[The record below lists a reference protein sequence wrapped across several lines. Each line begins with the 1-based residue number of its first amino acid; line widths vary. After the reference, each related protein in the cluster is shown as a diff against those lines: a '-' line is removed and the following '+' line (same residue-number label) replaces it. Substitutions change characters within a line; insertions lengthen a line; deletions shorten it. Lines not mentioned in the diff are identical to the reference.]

1 MTNEELKSF
10 YLDLIKGLE
19 NGLVPNPDYSEH
31 YSKARENNTLE
42 SSLDE
47 LDDLNK
53 KMNQGIDVSGFTKE
67 AFNSL
72 SDIREIIDNDPLFLR
87 NSGNEEFTKYLN
99 EVREQFNIAGEAL
112 TNEQVLKICE
122 EVLSDNEALLQ
133 DANKKKTAI
142 KNDSSLSMLDK
153 SIMYAEAN
161 ALYEKRLQARDLAI
175 KVRDK
180 QRVKFETSLED
191 MKKNLNI
198 NEFING
204 ILKSVNKLD
213 VSYRNLAI
221 SSGALEKLGDAIR
234 DLRDKVVVFRNDALF
249 DEAKYNEIL
258 KNCGLMKAEESK
270 EELDKKISEIRDTI
284 AKLDGNVELISEEVK
299 NNTQEKDEEPGFSV
313 DDLIPEEISLDDVNE
328 KKEEVEEP
336 EVKSEPIVV
345 PSAQVEP
352 TYEFK
357 GIETIAELV
366 AELKKLNPNAKISN
380 IDGTF
385 TLEEDINTITL
396 PKNFKYDKNL
406 GINNKI
412 DDFTPYISLDLKA
425 PVIEEKQEET
435 KVAEPVV
442 EEKKENPK
450 KIDTAPQ
457 VPSGKLKVKKI
468 RKAVVAPYVKSILC
482 FGSIE
487 GICWILAGSNPLAL
501 TSVIAGSVTL
511 GVLAQGIYNKLV
523 SAGKVKGMY
532 NETERKD
539 PNFEGEVWAY
549 PVLDK
554 FMSMFKNIRHNK
566 KNTKEEVKEVPE
578 EVSEPEK
585 KEVPEVKEQV
595 VEELTPTPVVENKS
609 EEDIGFEQLF
619 QNTLDSQLD
628 EMEEEKTLG
637 GRR

>member
-1 MTNEELKSF
+1 MTNDELKSF

-112 TNEQVLKICE
+112 TNEQVLKNCE

-133 DANKKKTAI
+133 DANKKRTAI
-142 KNDSSLSMLDK
+142 KSDSSLSMLDK

-175 KVRDK
+175 KARDEQK
-180 QRVKFETSLED
+180 VKFEASLND

-221 SSGALEKLGDAIR
+221 SSNALEKLGDAIR

-284 AKLDGNVELISEEVK
+284 AKLDVNVELINEEVK

-328 KKEEVEEP
+328 KKEEVSEEKVEEKP
-336 EVKSEPIVV
+336 VVEAEKQIKS
-345 PSAQVEP
+345 
-352 TYEFK
+352 
-357 GIETIAELV
+357 IETISELV
-366 AELKKLNPNAKISN
+366 DELKKLNPNAKISN

-412 DDFTPYISLDLKA
+412 DDFTPYISLDVKA

-442 EEKKENPK
+442 AEPVVEEKKEEPK
-450 KIDTAPQ
+450 RVDTAPQ

-523 SAGKVKGMY
+523 SAGTVKGMY
-532 NETERKD
+532 NEMERKD

-549 PVLDK
+549 PVLNK
-554 FMSMFKNIRHNK
+554 FMNMFKDIRHNK
-566 KNTKEEVKEVPE
+566 KNTKEEVKGASE
-578 EVSEPEK
+578 EEK
-585 KEVPEVKEQV
+585 QKEPEVKNEEV
-595 VEELTPTPVVENKS
+595 VEELTPAVEEPNK
-609 EEDIGFEQLF
+609 EDDIGFEQLF
-619 QNTLDSQLD
+619 NNTLESNLKEID
-628 EMEEEKTLG
+628 EENTLG

>member
-112 TNEQVLKICE
+112 TNEQVLKNCE

-133 DANKKKTAI
+133 DANKKRTAI
-142 KNDSSLSMLDK
+142 KSDSSLSMLDK

-175 KVRDK
+175 KARDEQK
-180 QRVKFETSLED
+180 VKFEASLND

-221 SSGALEKLGDAIR
+221 SSNALEKLGDAIR

-270 EELDKKISEIRDTI
+270 EELDKKISEIKDAI
-284 AKLDGNVELISEEVK
+284 AKLDGNVELINEEVK

-313 DDLIPEEISLDDVNE
+313 DDLIPEEISLDNVNE
-328 KKEEVEEP
+328 KKEEVSEE
-336 EVKSEPIVV
+336 K
-345 PSAQVEP
+345 VEEKP
-352 TYEFK
+352 VIEAEK
-357 GIETIAELV
+357 ESKNIETVAELV

-380 IDGTF
+380 IDGTY

-396 PKNFKYDKNL
+396 PKDFKYDNNL
-406 GINNKI
+406 GINNKV
-412 DDFTPYISLDLKA
+412 DDFTPYISLDVKA

-435 KVAEPVV
+435 RVAEPVAP
-442 EEKKENPK
+442 EKKENPK

-523 SAGKVKGMY
+523 SAGTVKGMY
-532 NETERKD
+532 NEMERKD

-549 PVLDK
+549 PVLNK
-554 FMSMFKNIRHNK
+554 FMNMFKDIRHNK
-566 KNTKEEVKEVPE
+566 KNTKEEVKGASE
-578 EVSEPEK
+578 EEK
-585 KEVPEVKEQV
+585 PKEPEVKNEEV
-595 VEELTPTPVVENKS
+595 VEELTPAVEEPNK
-609 EEDIGFEQLF
+609 EDDIGFQQLF
-619 QNTLDSQLD
+619 NNTLESNLKEID
-628 EMEEEKTLG
+628 EENTLG

>member
-1 MTNEELKSF
+1 MTNDELKSF

-47 LDDLNK
+47 LDDLSK

-112 TNEQVLKICE
+112 TNEQVLKNCE

-133 DANKKKTAI
+133 DANKKRTAI
-142 KNDSSLSMLDK
+142 KSDSSLSMLDK

-175 KVRDK
+175 KARDEQK
-180 QRVKFETSLED
+180 VKFEASLND

-221 SSGALEKLGDAIR
+221 SSNALEKLGDAIR

-270 EELDKKISEIRDTI
+270 EELDKKISEIKDAI
-284 AKLDGNVELISEEVK
+284 AKLDGNVELINEEVK

-328 KKEEVEEP
+328 KKEEVSEEKVEEKP
-336 EVKSEPIVV
+336 VV
-345 PSAQVEP
+345 EAEKES
-352 TYEFK
+352 K
-357 GIETIAELV
+357 NIETVAELV

-380 IDGTF
+380 IDGTY

-396 PKNFKYDKNL
+396 PKDFKYDNNL

-412 DDFTPYISLDLKA
+412 DDFTPYISLDVKA

-435 KVAEPVV
+435 KVAEPVAP
-442 EEKKENPK
+442 EKKENPK

-523 SAGKVKGMY
+523 SAGTVKGMY
-532 NETERKD
+532 NEMERKD

-549 PVLDK
+549 PVLNK
-554 FMSMFKNIRHNK
+554 FMNMFKDIRHNK
-566 KNTKEEVKEVPE
+566 KNTKEEVKGASE
-578 EVSEPEK
+578 EEK
-585 KEVPEVKEQV
+585 PKEPEVKNEEV
-595 VEELTPTPVVENKS
+595 VEELTPAVEEPNK
-609 EEDIGFEQLF
+609 EDDIGFQQLF
-619 QNTLDSQLD
+619 NNTLESNLKEID
-628 EMEEEKTLG
+628 EENTLG

>member
-1 MTNEELKSF
+1 MTNDELKSF

-47 LDDLNK
+47 LDDLSK

-112 TNEQVLKICE
+112 TNEQVLKNCE

-133 DANKKKTAI
+133 DANKKRTAI
-142 KNDSSLSMLDK
+142 KSDSSLSMLDK

-175 KVRDK
+175 KARDEQK
-180 QRVKFETSLED
+180 VKFEASLND

-270 EELDKKISEIRDTI
+270 EELDKKISEIRDAI
-284 AKLDGNVELISEEVK
+284 AKLDDNVELISEEVK

-328 KKEEVEEP
+328 KKEEVSEEKVEEKP
-336 EVKSEPIVV
+336 VVEAEKESKS
-345 PSAQVEP
+345 
-352 TYEFK
+352 
-357 GIETIAELV
+357 IETVAELV

-380 IDGTF
+380 IDGTY

-396 PKNFKYDKNL
+396 PKDFKYDNNL

-412 DDFTPYISLDLKA
+412 DDFTPYISLDVKA

-435 KVAEPVV
+435 KVAEPVAP
-442 EEKKENPK
+442 EKGENPK

-523 SAGKVKGMY
+523 SAGTVKGMY
-532 NETERKD
+532 NEMERND

-549 PVLDK
+549 PVLNK
-554 FMSMFKNIRHNK
+554 FMNMFKDIRHNK
-566 KNTKEEVKEVPE
+566 KNTKEEVKGASE
-578 EVSEPEK
+578 EEK
-585 KEVPEVKEQV
+585 QKEPEVKNEEV
-595 VEELTPTPVVENKS
+595 VEELTPAVEEPNK
-609 EEDIGFEQLF
+609 EDDIGFQQLF
-619 QNTLDSQLD
+619 NNTLESNLKEID
-628 EMEEEKTLG
+628 EENTLG

>member
-1 MTNEELKSF
+1 MTNDELKSF

-47 LDDLNK
+47 LDDLSK

-112 TNEQVLKICE
+112 TNEQVLKNCE

-133 DANKKKTAI
+133 DANKKRTAI
-142 KNDSSLSMLDK
+142 KSDSSLSMLDK

-175 KVRDK
+175 KARDEQK
-180 QRVKFETSLED
+180 VKFEASLND

-299 NNTQEKDEEPGFSV
+299 NDTQEKNEEPGFSV
-313 DDLIPEEISLDDVNE
+313 DDLIPEEISLDNVNE
-328 KKEEVEEP
+328 KKEEVSEEKVEEKP
-336 EVKSEPIVV
+336 VIEAEKESKS
-345 PSAQVEP
+345 
-352 TYEFK
+352 
-357 GIETIAELV
+357 IETVAELV

-380 IDGTF
+380 IDGTY

-396 PKNFKYDKNL
+396 PKDFKYDINL

-412 DDFTPYISLDLKA
+412 DDFTPYISLDVKA

-435 KVAEPVV
+435 RVAEPVAP
-442 EEKKENPK
+442 EKRENPK

-523 SAGKVKGMY
+523 SAGTVKGMY
-532 NETERKD
+532 NEMERND

-549 PVLDK
+549 PVLNK
-554 FMSMFKNIRHNK
+554 FMNMFKDIRHNK
-566 KNTKEEVKEVPE
+566 KNTKEEVKGASE
-578 EVSEPEK
+578 EEK
-585 KEVPEVKEQV
+585 PKEPEVKNEEV
-595 VEELTPTPVVENKS
+595 VEELTPAVEQPNK
-609 EEDIGFEQLF
+609 EDDIGFQQLF
-619 QNTLDSQLD
+619 NNTLESNLREID
-628 EMEEEKTLG
+628 EENTLG

>member
-47 LDDLNK
+47 LDDLSK

-72 SDIREIIDNDPLFLR
+72 SDIREIIDNDSLFLR

-99 EVREQFNIAGEAL
+99 EVKEQFNIAGEAL
-112 TNEQVLKICE
+112 TNEQVLKNCE

-175 KVRDK
+175 KVRDE
-180 QRVKFETSLED
+180 QRVKFEASLED

-221 SSGALEKLGDAIR
+221 SSSALEKLGDAIR

-299 NNTQEKDEEPGFSV
+299 NNTQEKEKEPGFSV
-313 DDLIPEEISLDDVNE
+313 DDLIPEEISLDDVNKRE
-328 KKEEVEEP
+328 EEVSEERVEEKP
-336 EVKSEPIVV
+336 VIEAEKQSKS
-345 PSAQVEP
+345 
-352 TYEFK
+352 
-357 GIETIAELV
+357 IETVAELV
-366 AELKKLNPNAKISN
+366 DELKKLNPNAKISN

-412 DDFTPYISLDLKA
+412 DDFTPYISLDVKA
-425 PVIEEKQEET
+425 PVLDEKEEET
-435 KVAEPVV
+435 KVAESEVFEPIP
-442 EEKKENPK
+442 EEKKEEPK
-450 KIDTAPQ
+450 RVDTAPQ

-501 TSVIAGSVTL
+501 TSAIAGSVTL

-609 EEDIGFEQLF
+609 KEDIGFEQLF

-628 EMEEEKTLG
+628 EMEEENTLG

>member
-1 MTNEELKSF
+1 MTNDELKSF

-47 LDDLNK
+47 LDDLSK

-112 TNEQVLKICE
+112 TNEQVLKNCE

-133 DANKKKTAI
+133 DANKKRTAI
-142 KNDSSLSMLDK
+142 KSDSSLSMLDK

-175 KVRDK
+175 KARDEQK
-180 QRVKFETSLED
+180 VKFEASLND

-299 NNTQEKDEEPGFSV
+299 NNTKEKDEEPGFSV
-313 DDLIPEEISLDDVNE
+313 DDLIPEEISLDDVNKREE
-328 KKEEVEEP
+328 KVEDA
-336 EVKSEPIVV
+336 EVKAEPIVV
-345 PSAQVEP
+345 PPAPVEP

-357 GIETIAELV
+357 GIETVAELV

-380 IDGTF
+380 IDGTY

-396 PKNFKYDKNL
+396 PKDFKYDNNL

-412 DDFTPYISLDLKA
+412 DDFTPYISLDVKA

-435 KVAEPVV
+435 KVAEPVAP
-442 EEKKENPK
+442 EKKENPK

-523 SAGKVKGMY
+523 SAGTVKGMY
-532 NETERKD
+532 NEMERND

-566 KNTKEEVKEVPE
+566 KNTKEEVKGASE
-578 EVSEPEK
+578 EEK
-585 KEVPEVKEQV
+585 QKEPEVKNEEV
-595 VEELTPTPVVENKS
+595 VEELTPAVEEPNK
-609 EEDIGFEQLF
+609 EDDIGFQQLF
-619 QNTLDSQLD
+619 NNTLESNLKEID
-628 EMEEEKTLG
+628 EENTLG

>member
-1 MTNEELKSF
+1 MTNDELKSF

-112 TNEQVLKICE
+112 TNEQVLKNCE

-133 DANKKKTAI
+133 DANKKRTAI
-142 KNDSSLSMLDK
+142 KSDSSLSMLDK

-175 KVRDK
+175 KARDEQK
-180 QRVKFETSLED
+180 VKFETSLND

-299 NNTQEKDEEPGFSV
+299 NDTQEKDEEPGFSV
-313 DDLIPEEISLDDVNE
+313 DDLIPEEISLDNVNE
-328 KKEEVEEP
+328 KKEEVSEEKVEEKP
-336 EVKSEPIVV
+336 VVEAEKQSKS
-345 PSAQVEP
+345 
-352 TYEFK
+352 
-357 GIETIAELV
+357 IETVAELV

-380 IDGTF
+380 IDGTY

-396 PKNFKYDKNL
+396 PKDFKYDNNL

-412 DDFTPYISLDLKA
+412 DDFTPYISLDVKA

-435 KVAEPVV
+435 KVAEPVAP
-442 EEKKENPK
+442 EKGENPK

-523 SAGKVKGMY
+523 SAGTVKGMY
-532 NETERKD
+532 NEMERKD

-549 PVLDK
+549 PVLNK
-554 FMSMFKNIRHNK
+554 FMNMFKDIRHNK
-566 KNTKEEVKEVPE
+566 KNTKEEVKGASE
-578 EVSEPEK
+578 EEK
-585 KEVPEVKEQV
+585 PKEPEVKNEEV
-595 VEELTPTPVVENKS
+595 VEELTPAVDEPNK
-609 EEDIGFEQLF
+609 EDDIGFQQLF
-619 QNTLDSQLD
+619 NNTLESNLKEID
-628 EMEEEKTLG
+628 EESTLG

>member
-1 MTNEELKSF
+1 MTNDELKSF

-112 TNEQVLKICE
+112 TNEQVLKNCE

-133 DANKKKTAI
+133 DANKKRTAI
-142 KNDSSLSMLDK
+142 KSDSSLSMLDK

-175 KVRDK
+175 KVRDEQK
-180 QRVKFETSLED
+180 VKFEASLND

-299 NNTQEKDEEPGFSV
+299 NDTQEKDEEPGFSV
-313 DDLIPEEISLDDVNE
+313 DDLIPEEISLDNVNE
-328 KKEEVEEP
+328 KKEEVFEEKAEEKP
-336 EVKSEPIVV
+336 VV
-345 PSAQVEP
+345 EAEKES
-352 TYEFK
+352 K
-357 GIETIAELV
+357 NIETVAELV
-366 AELKKLNPNAKISN
+366 TELKKLNPNAKISN
-380 IDGTF
+380 IDGTY

-396 PKNFKYDKNL
+396 PKDFKYDNNL

-412 DDFTPYISLDLKA
+412 DDFTPYISLDVKA

-435 KVAEPVV
+435 KVAELVAP
-442 EEKKENPK
+442 EKRENPK

-523 SAGKVKGMY
+523 SAGTVKGMY
-532 NETERKD
+532 NEMERND

-549 PVLDK
+549 PVLNK
-554 FMSMFKNIRHNK
+554 FMNMFKDIRHNK
-566 KNTKEEVKEVPE
+566 KNTKEEVKGASE
-578 EVSEPEK
+578 EEK
-585 KEVPEVKEQV
+585 PKEPEVKNEEV
-595 VEELTPTPVVENKS
+595 VEELTPAVEQPNK
-609 EEDIGFEQLF
+609 EDDIGFQQLF
-619 QNTLDSQLD
+619 NNTLESNLKEID
-628 EMEEEKTLG
+628 EESTLG

>member
-1 MTNEELKSF
+1 MTNDELKSF

-47 LDDLNK
+47 LDDLSK

-112 TNEQVLKICE
+112 TNEQVLKNCE

-133 DANKKKTAI
+133 DANKKRTAI
-142 KNDSSLSMLDK
+142 KSDSSLSMLDK

-175 KVRDK
+175 KARDEQK
-180 QRVKFETSLED
+180 VKFEASLND

-221 SSGALEKLGDAIR
+221 SSNALEKLGDAIR

-249 DEAKYNEIL
+249 DKAKYNEIL

-299 NNTQEKDEEPGFSV
+299 NNTQEKNEEPGFSV

-328 KKEEVEEP
+328 KKEEVSEEKVEEKP
-336 EVKSEPIVV
+336 VVEAEKESKS
-345 PSAQVEP
+345 
-352 TYEFK
+352 
-357 GIETIAELV
+357 IETVAELV

-380 IDGTF
+380 IDGTY

-396 PKNFKYDKNL
+396 PKDFKYDNNL

-412 DDFTPYISLDLKA
+412 DDFTPYISLDVKA

-435 KVAEPVV
+435 KVVEPAAP
-442 EEKKENPK
+442 EKKENSK

-523 SAGKVKGMY
+523 SAGTVKGMY
-532 NETERKD
+532 NEMERKD

-549 PVLDK
+549 PVLNK
-554 FMSMFKNIRHNK
+554 FMNMFKDIRHNK
-566 KNTKEEVKEVPE
+566 KNTKEEVKGASE
-578 EVSEPEK
+578 EEK
-585 KEVPEVKEQV
+585 QKEPEVKNEEV
-595 VEELTPTPVVENKS
+595 VEELTPAVEEPNK
-609 EEDIGFEQLF
+609 EDDIGFQQLF
-619 QNTLDSQLD
+619 NNTLESNLKEID
-628 EMEEEKTLG
+628 EENTLG

>member
-1 MTNEELKSF
+1 MTNDELKSF

-47 LDDLNK
+47 LDDLSK

-112 TNEQVLKICE
+112 TNEQVLKNCE

-133 DANKKKTAI
+133 DANKKRTAI
-142 KNDSSLSMLDK
+142 KSDSSLSMLDK

-175 KVRDK
+175 KARDEQK
-180 QRVKFETSLED
+180 VKFEASLND

-221 SSGALEKLGDAIR
+221 SSNALEKLGDAIR

-284 AKLDGNVELISEEVK
+284 AKLDGNVELISEEEK
-299 NNTQEKDEEPGFSV
+299 NNTQEKEEPGFSV

-328 KKEEVEEP
+328 KKEEVSEKSVEEKP
-336 EVKSEPIVV
+336 VVEAEKESKS
-345 PSAQVEP
+345 
-352 TYEFK
+352 
-357 GIETIAELV
+357 IETVAELV
-366 AELKKLNPNAKISN
+366 AELKKLKPNAKISN
-380 IDGTF
+380 IDGTY

-396 PKNFKYDKNL
+396 PKDFKYDNNL

-412 DDFTPYISLDLKA
+412 DDFTPYISLDVKA

-435 KVAEPVV
+435 KVAEPIP
-442 EEKKENPK
+442 EEKKEEPK
-450 KIDTAPQ
+450 RVDTAPQ

-523 SAGKVKGMY
+523 SAGTVKGMY
-532 NETERKD
+532 NEMERKD

-549 PVLDK
+549 PVLNK
-554 FMSMFKNIRHNK
+554 FMNMFKDIRHNK
-566 KNTKEEVKEVPE
+566 KNTKEEVKDASE
-578 EVSEPEK
+578 EEK
-585 KEVPEVKEQV
+585 QKEPEVKNEEV
-595 VEELTPTPVVENKS
+595 VEELTPAVEEPNK
-609 EEDIGFEQLF
+609 EDDIGFQQLF
-619 QNTLDSQLD
+619 NNTLESNLKEID
-628 EMEEEKTLG
+628 EENTLG

>member
-47 LDDLNK
+47 LDDLSK

-72 SDIREIIDNDPLFLR
+72 SDIREIIDNDSLFLR

-99 EVREQFNIAGEAL
+99 EVKEQFNIAGEAL
-112 TNEQVLKICE
+112 TNEQVLKNCE

-175 KVRDK
+175 KVRDE
-180 QRVKFETSLED
+180 QRVKFEASLED

-270 EELDKKISEIRDTI
+270 EELDKKISEIRDAI
-284 AKLDGNVELISEEVK
+284 AKLDDNVELISEEVK

-313 DDLIPEEISLDDVNE
+313 DDLIPEEISLDNVNE
-328 KKEEVEEP
+328 KKEEVSEEKVEEKP
-336 EVKSEPIVV
+336 VV
-345 PSAQVEP
+345 EAEKES
-352 TYEFK
+352 K
-357 GIETIAELV
+357 NIETVAELV

-380 IDGTF
+380 IDGTY

-396 PKNFKYDKNL
+396 PKDFKYDNNL

-412 DDFTPYISLDLKA
+412 DDFTPYISLDVKA

-435 KVAEPVV
+435 KIAEPVAP
-442 EEKKENPK
+442 EKKENPK

-501 TSVIAGSVTL
+501 TSAIAGSVTL

-523 SAGKVKGMY
+523 SAGTVKGMY
-532 NETERKD
+532 NEMERND

-549 PVLDK
+549 PVLNK
-554 FMSMFKNIRHNK
+554 FMNMFKDIRHNK
-566 KNTKEEVKEVPE
+566 KNTKEEVKG
-578 EVSEPEK
+578 VSEEEK
-585 KEVPEVKEQV
+585 PKEPEVKNEEV
-595 VEELTPTPVVENKS
+595 VEELTPAVEEPNK
-609 EEDIGFEQLF
+609 EDDIGFQQLF
-619 QNTLDSQLD
+619 NNTLESNLKEID
-628 EMEEEKTLG
+628 EENTLG
-637 GRR
+637 GRG

>member
-1 MTNEELKSF
+1 MTNDELKSF

-112 TNEQVLKICE
+112 TNEQVLKNCE

-133 DANKKKTAI
+133 DANKKRTAI
-142 KNDSSLSMLDK
+142 KSDSSLSMLDK

-175 KVRDK
+175 KVRDEQK
-180 QRVKFETSLED
+180 VKFEASLND

-198 NEFING
+198 NDFING

-313 DDLIPEEISLDDVNE
+313 DDLIPEEISLDDVNKREE
-328 KKEEVEEP
+328 KVEDA
-336 EVKSEPIVV
+336 EVKAEPIVV
-345 PSAQVEP
+345 PPAPVEP

-357 GIETIAELV
+357 GIETVAELV

-380 IDGTF
+380 IDGTY

-396 PKNFKYDKNL
+396 PKDFKYDNNL

-412 DDFTPYISLDLKA
+412 DDFTPYISLDVKA

-435 KVAEPVV
+435 KVAEPVAP
-442 EEKKENPK
+442 EKKENPK

-523 SAGKVKGMY
+523 SAGTVKGMY
-532 NETERKD
+532 NEMERND

-549 PVLDK
+549 PVLNK
-554 FMSMFKNIRHNK
+554 FMNMFKDIRHNK
-566 KNTKEEVKEVPE
+566 KNTKEEVKGASE
-578 EVSEPEK
+578 EEK
-585 KEVPEVKEQV
+585 PKEPEVKNEEG
-595 VEELTPTPVVENKS
+595 VEELTPAVEQPNK
-609 EEDIGFEQLF
+609 EDDIGFQQLF
-619 QNTLDSQLD
+619 NNTLESNLKEID
-628 EMEEEKTLG
+628 EENTLG

>member
-47 LDDLNK
+47 LDDLSK

-112 TNEQVLKICE
+112 TNEQVLKNCE

-133 DANKKKTAI
+133 DANKKRTAI
-142 KNDSSLSMLDK
+142 KSDSSLSMLDK

-175 KVRDK
+175 KARDEQK
-180 QRVKFETSLED
+180 VKFEASLND

-299 NNTQEKDEEPGFSV
+299 NDTQEKNEEPGFSV
-313 DDLIPEEISLDDVNE
+313 DDLIPEEISLDNVNE
-328 KKEEVEEP
+328 KKEEVSEEKVEEKP
-336 EVKSEPIVV
+336 VV
-345 PSAQVEP
+345 EAEKES
-352 TYEFK
+352 K
-357 GIETIAELV
+357 NIETVAELV

-380 IDGTF
+380 IDGTY

-396 PKNFKYDKNL
+396 PKDFKYDNNL

-412 DDFTPYISLDLKA
+412 DDFTPYISLDVKA
-425 PVIEEKQEET
+425 PVIEVKQEET
-435 KVAEPVV
+435 KIAEPVAP
-442 EEKKENPK
+442 EKKENPQ

-523 SAGKVKGMY
+523 SAGNVKGMY
-532 NETERKD
+532 NEMERND

-549 PVLDK
+549 PVLNK
-554 FMSMFKNIRHNK
+554 FMNMFKDIRHNK
-566 KNTKEEVKEVPE
+566 KNTKEEVKGASE
-578 EVSEPEK
+578 EEK
-585 KEVPEVKEQV
+585 QKEPEVKNEEV
-595 VEELTPTPVVENKS
+595 VEELTPAVEQPNK
-609 EEDIGFEQLF
+609 EDDIGFQQLF
-619 QNTLDSQLD
+619 NNTLESNLKEID
-628 EMEEEKTLG
+628 EEDTLG

>member
-1 MTNEELKSF
+1 MTNDELKSF

-47 LDDLNK
+47 LDDLSK

-112 TNEQVLKICE
+112 TNEQVLKNCE

-133 DANKKKTAI
+133 DANKKRTAI
-142 KNDSSLSMLDK
+142 KSDSSLSMLDK

-175 KVRDK
+175 KARDEQK
-180 QRVKFETSLED
+180 VKFEASLND

-284 AKLDGNVELISEEVK
+284 AKLDDNVELISEEVK
-299 NNTQEKDEEPGFSV
+299 NDTQEKDEEPGFSV
-313 DDLIPEEISLDDVNE
+313 DDLIPEEISLDNVNE
-328 KKEEVEEP
+328 KKEEVSEEKVEEKP
-336 EVKSEPIVV
+336 VV
-345 PSAQVEP
+345 EAEKES
-352 TYEFK
+352 K
-357 GIETIAELV
+357 NIETVAELV

-380 IDGTF
+380 IDGTY

-396 PKNFKYDKNL
+396 PKNFKYDNNI

-412 DDFTPYISLDLKA
+412 DDFTPYISLDVKA

-442 EEKKENPK
+442 PEKRENPK

-523 SAGKVKGMY
+523 SAGTVKGMY
-532 NETERKD
+532 NEMERND

-549 PVLDK
+549 PVLNK
-554 FMSMFKNIRHNK
+554 FMNMFKDIRHNK
-566 KNTKEEVKEVPE
+566 KNTKEEVKGASE
-578 EVSEPEK
+578 EEK
-585 KEVPEVKEQV
+585 QKEPEVKNEEV
-595 VEELTPTPVVENKS
+595 VEELTPAVEQPNK
-609 EEDIGFEQLF
+609 EDDIGFQQLF
-619 QNTLDSQLD
+619 NNTLESNLKEID
-628 EMEEEKTLG
+628 EESTLG

>member
-1 MTNEELKSF
+1 MTNDELKSF

-112 TNEQVLKICE
+112 TNEQVLKNCE

-133 DANKKKTAI
+133 DANKKRTAI
-142 KNDSSLSMLDK
+142 KSDSSLSMLDK

-175 KVRDK
+175 KTRDEQK
-180 QRVKFETSLED
+180 VKFEASLND

-270 EELDKKISEIRDTI
+270 EELDKKISEIKDAI

-328 KKEEVEEP
+328 KKEEVSEQKVEEKP
-336 EVKSEPIVV
+336 VIEAEKESKS
-345 PSAQVEP
+345 
-352 TYEFK
+352 
-357 GIETIAELV
+357 IETVAELV

-380 IDGTF
+380 IDGTY

-396 PKNFKYDKNL
+396 PKDFKYDNNL

-412 DDFTPYISLDLKA
+412 DDFTPYISLDVKA

-435 KVAEPVV
+435 KVAEPVAP
-442 EEKKENPK
+442 EKKENPK

-523 SAGKVKGMY
+523 SAGTVKGMY
-532 NETERKD
+532 NEMERKD

-549 PVLDK
+549 PVLNK
-554 FMSMFKNIRHNK
+554 FMNMFKDIRHNK
-566 KNTKEEVKEVPE
+566 KNTKEEVKGASE
-578 EVSEPEK
+578 EEK
-585 KEVPEVKEQV
+585 PKEPEVKNEEV
-595 VEELTPTPVVENKS
+595 VEELTPAVEQPNK
-609 EEDIGFEQLF
+609 EDDIGFQQLF
-619 QNTLDSQLD
+619 NNTLESNLKEID
-628 EMEEEKTLG
+628 EESTLG

>member
-112 TNEQVLKICE
+112 TNEQVLKNCE

-133 DANKKKTAI
+133 DANKKRTAI
-142 KNDSSLSMLDK
+142 KSDSSLSMLDK

-175 KVRDK
+175 KARDEQK
-180 QRVKFETSLED
+180 VKFEASLND

-284 AKLDGNVELISEEVK
+284 AKLDGNVELISEEEK

-328 KKEEVEEP
+328 KKEEVSEQKVEEKP
-336 EVKSEPIVV
+336 VIEAEKESKS
-345 PSAQVEP
+345 
-352 TYEFK
+352 
-357 GIETIAELV
+357 IETVAELV
-366 AELKKLNPNAKISN
+366 TELKKLNPNAKISN
-380 IDGTF
+380 IDGTY

-396 PKNFKYDKNL
+396 PKDFKYDNNL

-412 DDFTPYISLDLKA
+412 DDFTPYISLDVKA

-435 KVAEPVV
+435 KVAEPVAP
-442 EEKKENPK
+442 EKRENPK

-523 SAGKVKGMY
+523 SAGTVKGMY
-532 NETERKD
+532 NEMERND

-549 PVLDK
+549 PVLNK
-554 FMSMFKNIRHNK
+554 FMNMFKDIRHNK
-566 KNTKEEVKEVPE
+566 KNTKEKVKGASE
-578 EVSEPEK
+578 EEK
-585 KEVPEVKEQV
+585 PKEPEVKNEEV
-595 VEELTPTPVVENKS
+595 VEELTPAVEQPNK
-609 EEDIGFEQLF
+609 EDDIGFQQLF
-619 QNTLDSQLD
+619 NNTLESNLKEID
-628 EMEEEKTLG
+628 EESTLG

>member
-112 TNEQVLKICE
+112 TNEQVLKNCE

-133 DANKKKTAI
+133 DANKKRTAI
-142 KNDSSLSMLDK
+142 KSDSSLSMLDK

-175 KVRDK
+175 KARDEQK
-180 QRVKFETSLED
+180 VKFEASLND

-221 SSGALEKLGDAIR
+221 SSNALEKLGDAIR

-270 EELDKKISEIRDTI
+270 EELDKKISEIKDAI

-328 KKEEVEEP
+328 KKEEVSEEKVEEKP
-336 EVKSEPIVV
+336 VV
-345 PSAQVEP
+345 EAEKES
-352 TYEFK
+352 K
-357 GIETIAELV
+357 NIETVAELV

-380 IDGTF
+380 IDGTY

-396 PKNFKYDKNL
+396 PKNFKYDNNL

-412 DDFTPYISLDLKA
+412 DDFTPYISLDVKA
-425 PVIEEKQEET
+425 PVIEKKQEET
-435 KVAEPVV
+435 KIAEPVAP
-442 EEKKENPK
+442 EKKENPK

-523 SAGKVKGMY
+523 SAGTVKGMY
-532 NETERKD
+532 NEMERKD

-549 PVLDK
+549 PVLNK
-554 FMSMFKNIRHNK
+554 FMNMFKDIRHNK
-566 KNTKEEVKEVPE
+566 KNTKEEVKGASE
-578 EVSEPEK
+578 EEK
-585 KEVPEVKEQV
+585 PKEPEVKNEEV
-595 VEELTPTPVVENKS
+595 VEELTPAVEEPVEEPNK
-609 EEDIGFEQLF
+609 EDDIGFQQLF
-619 QNTLDSQLD
+619 NNTLESNLKEID
-628 EMEEEKTLG
+628 EENTLG

>member
-1 MTNEELKSF
+1 MTNDELKSF

-47 LDDLNK
+47 LDDLSK

-112 TNEQVLKICE
+112 TNEQVLKNCE

-133 DANKKKTAI
+133 DANKKRTAI
-142 KNDSSLSMLDK
+142 KSDSSLSMLDK

-175 KVRDK
+175 KVRDEQK
-180 QRVKFETSLED
+180 VKFEASLND

-270 EELDKKISEIRDTI
+270 EELDKKISEIKDAI
-284 AKLDGNVELISEEVK
+284 AKLDGNVELINEEVK

-328 KKEEVEEP
+328 KKEEVSEE
-336 EVKSEPIVV
+336 K
-345 PSAQVEP
+345 VEEKP
-352 TYEFK
+352 VIEAEK
-357 GIETIAELV
+357 ESKNIETVAELV

-380 IDGTF
+380 IDGTY

-396 PKNFKYDKNL
+396 PKDFKYDNNL

-412 DDFTPYISLDLKA
+412 DDFTPYISLDVKA
-425 PVIEEKQEET
+425 PVIEKKQEET
-435 KVAEPVV
+435 KIAEPVAP
-442 EEKKENPK
+442 EKKENPK

-523 SAGKVKGMY
+523 SAGTVKGMY
-532 NETERKD
+532 NEMERKD

-549 PVLDK
+549 PVLNK
-554 FMSMFKNIRHNK
+554 FMNMFKDIRHNK
-566 KNTKEEVKEVPE
+566 KNTKEEVKGALE
-578 EVSEPEK
+578 EEK
-585 KEVPEVKEQV
+585 QKEPEVKNEEV
-595 VEELTPTPVVENKS
+595 VEELTPAVEELNK
-609 EEDIGFEQLF
+609 EDDIGFQQLF
-619 QNTLDSQLD
+619 NNTLESNLKEID
-628 EMEEEKTLG
+628 EENTLG

>member
-1 MTNEELKSF
+1 MTNDELKSF

-112 TNEQVLKICE
+112 TNEQVLKNCE

-133 DANKKKTAI
+133 DANKKRTAI
-142 KNDSSLSMLDK
+142 KSDSSLSMLDK

-175 KVRDK
+175 KARDEQK
-180 QRVKFETSLED
+180 VKFEASLND

-221 SSGALEKLGDAIR
+221 SSSALEKLGDAIR

-299 NNTQEKDEEPGFSV
+299 NNTQEKEEPGFSV

-328 KKEEVEEP
+328 NKEEVSEERVEEKP
-336 EVKSEPIVV
+336 VVEAEKESKS
-345 PSAQVEP
+345 
-352 TYEFK
+352 
-357 GIETIAELV
+357 IETVAELV

-380 IDGTF
+380 IDGTY

-396 PKNFKYDKNL
+396 PNDFKYDNNL

-412 DDFTPYISLDLKA
+412 DDFTPYISLDVKA

-435 KVAEPVV
+435 KVVEPVAP
-442 EEKKENPK
+442 EKRENTK

-523 SAGKVKGMY
+523 SAGTVKGMY
-532 NETERKD
+532 NEMERKD

-549 PVLDK
+549 PVLNK
-554 FMSMFKNIRHNK
+554 FMNMFKDIRHNK
-566 KNTKEEVKEVPE
+566 KNTKEEVKDASE
-578 EVSEPEK
+578 EEK
-585 KEVPEVKEQV
+585 QKEPEVKNEEV
-595 VEELTPTPVVENKS
+595 VEELTPAVEEPNK
-609 EEDIGFEQLF
+609 EDDIGFQQLF
-619 QNTLDSQLD
+619 NNTLESNLKEID
-628 EMEEEKTLG
+628 EENTLG

>member
-112 TNEQVLKICE
+112 TNEQVLKNCE
-122 EVLSDNEALLQ
+122 EVLSDNGALLQ
-133 DANKKKTAI
+133 DANKKRTAI
-142 KNDSSLSMLDK
+142 KSDSSLSMLDK

-175 KVRDK
+175 KVRDEQK
-180 QRVKFETSLED
+180 VKFEASLND

-270 EELDKKISEIRDTI
+270 EELDKKISEIKDAI

-328 KKEEVEEP
+328 KKEEVSEEKVEEKP
-336 EVKSEPIVV
+336 VVEAEKESKS
-345 PSAQVEP
+345 
-352 TYEFK
+352 
-357 GIETIAELV
+357 IETVAELV

-380 IDGTF
+380 IDGTY

-396 PKNFKYDKNL
+396 PKDFKYDNNL

-412 DDFTPYISLDLKA
+412 DDFTPYISLDVKA

-442 EEKKENPK
+442 PEKKENPK

-501 TSVIAGSVTL
+501 TSAIVGSVTL

-523 SAGKVKGMY
+523 SAGTVKGMY
-532 NETERKD
+532 DEMERKD

-549 PVLDK
+549 PVLNK
-554 FMSMFKNIRHNK
+554 FMNMFKDIRHNK
-566 KNTKEEVKEVPE
+566 KNTKEEVKGASE
-578 EVSEPEK
+578 EEK
-585 KEVPEVKEQV
+585 QKEPEVKNEEV
-595 VEELTPTPVVENKS
+595 VEELTPAVEQPNK
-609 EEDIGFEQLF
+609 EDDIGFQQLF
-619 QNTLDSQLD
+619 NNTLESNLKEID
-628 EMEEEKTLG
+628 EESTLG

>member
-1 MTNEELKSF
+1 MTNEELKNF

-112 TNEQVLKICE
+112 TNEQVLKNCE
-122 EVLSDNEALLQ
+122 EVLIDNEALLQ
-133 DANKKKTAI
+133 DANKKRTAI
-142 KNDSSLSMLDK
+142 KSDSSLSMLDK

-175 KVRDK
+175 KVRDEQK
-180 QRVKFETSLED
+180 VKFEASLND

-299 NNTQEKDEEPGFSV
+299 NDTQEKNEEPGFSV
-313 DDLIPEEISLDDVNE
+313 DDLIPEEISLDNVNE
-328 KKEEVEEP
+328 KKEEVSEEKVEEKP
-336 EVKSEPIVV
+336 VVEAEKESKS
-345 PSAQVEP
+345 
-352 TYEFK
+352 
-357 GIETIAELV
+357 IETVAELV
-366 AELKKLNPNAKISN
+366 AELKKLNPNAKISI
-380 IDGTF
+380 IDGTY

-396 PKNFKYDKNL
+396 PKDFKYDNNL

-412 DDFTPYISLDLKA
+412 DDFTPYISLDVKA

-435 KVAEPVV
+435 KVAEPVAP
-442 EEKKENPK
+442 EKRENPK

-501 TSVIAGSVTL
+501 TSAIAGSVTL

-523 SAGKVKGMY
+523 SAGTVKGMY
-532 NETERKD
+532 NEMERKD

-549 PVLDK
+549 PVLNK
-554 FMSMFKNIRHNK
+554 FMNMFKDIRHNK
-566 KNTKEEVKEVPE
+566 KNTKEEVKGALE
-578 EVSEPEK
+578 EEK
-585 KEVPEVKEQV
+585 QEEPEVKNEEV
-595 VEELTPTPVVENKS
+595 VEELTPAVEQPNK
-609 EEDIGFEQLF
+609 EDDIGFQQLF
-619 QNTLDSQLD
+619 NNTLESNLKEID
-628 EMEEEKTLG
+628 EESTLG

>member
-1 MTNEELKSF
+1 MTNDELKSF

-112 TNEQVLKICE
+112 TNEQVLKNCE

-133 DANKKKTAI
+133 DANKKRTAI
-142 KNDSSLSMLDK
+142 KSDSSLSMLDK

-175 KVRDK
+175 KVRDEQK
-180 QRVKFETSLED
+180 VKFEASLND

-270 EELDKKISEIRDTI
+270 EELDKKISEIRDAI

-299 NNTQEKDEEPGFSV
+299 NDTQEKNEEPGFSV

-328 KKEEVEEP
+328 KKEEVFEEKVEEKP
-336 EVKSEPIVV
+336 VIEAEKESKS
-345 PSAQVEP
+345 
-352 TYEFK
+352 
-357 GIETIAELV
+357 IETVAELV

-380 IDGTF
+380 IDGTY

-396 PKNFKYDKNL
+396 PKDFKYDNNL

-412 DDFTPYISLDLKA
+412 DDFTPYISLDVKA

-435 KVAEPVV
+435 KVAEPVAP
-442 EEKKENPK
+442 EKRENPK

-523 SAGKVKGMY
+523 SAGTVKGMY
-532 NETERKD
+532 NEMERKD

-549 PVLDK
+549 PVLNK
-554 FMSMFKNIRHNK
+554 FMNMFKDIRHNK
-566 KNTKEEVKEVPE
+566 KNTKEEVKGASE
-578 EVSEPEK
+578 EEK
-585 KEVPEVKEQV
+585 QKEPEVKNEEV
-595 VEELTPTPVVENKS
+595 VEELTPAVEEPNK
-609 EEDIGFEQLF
+609 EDDIGFQQLF
-619 QNTLDSQLD
+619 NNTLESNLKEID
-628 EMEEEKTLG
+628 EESTLG

>member
-47 LDDLNK
+47 LDDLSK

-112 TNEQVLKICE
+112 TNEQVLKNCE

-133 DANKKKTAI
+133 DANKKRTAI
-142 KNDSSLSMLDK
+142 KSDSSLSMLDK

-175 KVRDK
+175 KARDEQK
-180 QRVKFETSLED
+180 VKFEASLND

-221 SSGALEKLGDAIR
+221 SSSALEKLGDAIR

-284 AKLDGNVELISEEVK
+284 AKLDGNVELISEEEK
-299 NNTQEKDEEPGFSV
+299 NNTQEKNEEPGFSV

-328 KKEEVEEP
+328 KKEEVSEE
-336 EVKSEPIVV
+336 K
-345 PSAQVEP
+345 VEEKP
-352 TYEFK
+352 VIEAEK
-357 GIETIAELV
+357 ESKNIETVAELV

-380 IDGTF
+380 IDGTY

-396 PKNFKYDKNL
+396 PNDFKYDNNL

-412 DDFTPYISLDLKA
+412 DDFTPYISLDVKA

-435 KVAEPVV
+435 KVAEPIP
-442 EEKKENPK
+442 EEKKEEPK
-450 KIDTAPQ
+450 RVDTAPQ

-523 SAGKVKGMY
+523 SAGTVKGMY
-532 NETERKD
+532 NEMERKD

-549 PVLDK
+549 PVLNK
-554 FMSMFKNIRHNK
+554 FMNMFKDIRHNK
-566 KNTKEEVKEVPE
+566 KNTKEEVKGASE
-578 EVSEPEK
+578 EEK
-585 KEVPEVKEQV
+585 QKEPEVKNEEV
-595 VEELTPTPVVENKS
+595 VEELTPAVEEPNK
-609 EEDIGFEQLF
+609 EDDIGFQQLF
-619 QNTLDSQLD
+619 NNTLESNLKEID
-628 EMEEEKTLG
+628 EENTLG

>member
-112 TNEQVLKICE
+112 TNEQVLKNCE

-133 DANKKKTAI
+133 DANKKRTAI
-142 KNDSSLSMLDK
+142 KSDSSLSMLDK

-175 KVRDK
+175 KARDEQK
-180 QRVKFETSLED
+180 VKFEASLND

-270 EELDKKISEIRDTI
+270 EELDKKISEIRDAI
-284 AKLDGNVELISEEVK
+284 AKLDDNVELISEEVK
-299 NNTQEKDEEPGFSV
+299 NDTQEKDEEPGFSV

-328 KKEEVEEP
+328 KKEEVSEEKVEEKP
-336 EVKSEPIVV
+336 VV
-345 PSAQVEP
+345 EAEKES
-352 TYEFK
+352 K
-357 GIETIAELV
+357 NIETVAELV
-366 AELKKLNPNAKISN
+366 TELKKLNPNAKISN
-380 IDGTF
+380 IDGTY

-396 PKNFKYDKNL
+396 PKDFKYDNNL
-406 GINNKI
+406 GINNKV
-412 DDFTPYISLDLKA
+412 DDFTPYISLDVKA

-435 KVAEPVV
+435 KIAEPVAP
-442 EEKKENPK
+442 EKKENPK

-523 SAGKVKGMY
+523 SAGTVKGMY
-532 NETERKD
+532 NEMERKD

-549 PVLDK
+549 PVLNK
-554 FMSMFKNIRHNK
+554 FMNMFKDIRHNK
-566 KNTKEEVKEVPE
+566 KNTKEEVKGASE
-578 EVSEPEK
+578 EEK
-585 KEVPEVKEQV
+585 PKEPEVKNEEV
-595 VEELTPTPVVENKS
+595 VEELTPAVEEPNK
-609 EEDIGFEQLF
+609 EDDIGFQQLF
-619 QNTLDSQLD
+619 NNTLESNLKEID
-628 EMEEEKTLG
+628 EENTLG

>member
-112 TNEQVLKICE
+112 TNEQVLKNCE

-133 DANKKKTAI
+133 DANKKRTAI
-142 KNDSSLSMLDK
+142 KSDSSLSMLDK

-175 KVRDK
+175 KARDEQK
-180 QRVKFETSLED
+180 VKFEASLND

-313 DDLIPEEISLDDVNE
+313 DDLIPEEISLDNVNE
-328 KKEEVEEP
+328 KKEEVSEEKVEEKP
-336 EVKSEPIVV
+336 VVEAEKESKS
-345 PSAQVEP
+345 
-352 TYEFK
+352 
-357 GIETIAELV
+357 IETVAELV

-380 IDGTF
+380 IDGTY

-396 PKNFKYDKNL
+396 PKDFKYDNNL

-412 DDFTPYISLDLKA
+412 DDFTPYISLDVKA

-435 KVAEPVV
+435 KVAEPVAP
-442 EEKKENPK
+442 EKKENPK

-523 SAGKVKGMY
+523 SAGTVKGMY
-532 NETERKD
+532 NEMERKD

-549 PVLDK
+549 PVLNK
-554 FMSMFKNIRHNK
+554 FMNMFKDIRHNK
-566 KNTKEEVKEVPE
+566 KNTKEEVKGASE
-578 EVSEPEK
+578 EEK
-585 KEVPEVKEQV
+585 PKEPEVKNEEV
-595 VEELTPTPVVENKS
+595 VEELTPAVEQPNK
-609 EEDIGFEQLF
+609 EDDIGFQQLF
-619 QNTLDSQLD
+619 NNTLESNLKEID
-628 EMEEEKTLG
+628 EESTLG

>member
-1 MTNEELKSF
+1 MTNDELKSF

-112 TNEQVLKICE
+112 TNEQVLKNCE

-133 DANKKKTAI
+133 DANKKRTAI
-142 KNDSSLSMLDK
+142 KSDSSLSMLDK

-175 KVRDK
+175 KARDEQK
-180 QRVKFETSLED
+180 VKFEASLND

-221 SSGALEKLGDAIR
+221 SSNALEKLGDAIR

-284 AKLDGNVELISEEVK
+284 AKLDGNVELINEEVK

-328 KKEEVEEP
+328 KKEEVSEEKVEEKP
-336 EVKSEPIVV
+336 VVEAEKQSKS
-345 PSAQVEP
+345 
-352 TYEFK
+352 
-357 GIETIAELV
+357 IETISELV
-366 AELKKLNPNAKISN
+366 DELKKLNPNAKISN

-412 DDFTPYISLDLKA
+412 DDFTPYISLDVKA

-442 EEKKENPK
+442 AEPVVEEKKEEPK
-450 KIDTAPQ
+450 RVDTAPQ

-523 SAGKVKGMY
+523 SAGTVKGMY
-532 NETERKD
+532 NEMERKD

-549 PVLDK
+549 PVLNK
-554 FMSMFKNIRHNK
+554 FMNMFKDIRHNK
-566 KNTKEEVKEVPE
+566 KNTKEEVKGASE
-578 EVSEPEK
+578 EEK
-585 KEVPEVKEQV
+585 QKEPEVKNEEV
-595 VEELTPTPVVENKS
+595 VEELTPAVEEPNK
-609 EEDIGFEQLF
+609 EDDIGFQQLF
-619 QNTLDSQLD
+619 NNTLESNLKEID
-628 EMEEEKTLG
+628 EENTLG

>member
-1 MTNEELKSF
+1 MTNDELKSF

-112 TNEQVLKICE
+112 TNEQVLKNCE

-133 DANKKKTAI
+133 DANKKRTAI
-142 KNDSSLSMLDK
+142 KSDSSLSMLDK

-175 KVRDK
+175 KTRDEQK
-180 QRVKFETSLED
+180 VKFEASLND

-270 EELDKKISEIRDTI
+270 EELDKKISEIKDAI

-313 DDLIPEEISLDDVNE
+313 DDLIPEEISLDNVNE
-328 KKEEVEEP
+328 KKEEVSEEKVEEKP
-336 EVKSEPIVV
+336 VVEAEKESKS
-345 PSAQVEP
+345 
-352 TYEFK
+352 
-357 GIETIAELV
+357 IETVAELV

-380 IDGTF
+380 IDGTY

-396 PKNFKYDKNL
+396 PKNFKYDNNL

-412 DDFTPYISLDLKA
+412 DDFTPYISLDVKA

-435 KVAEPVV
+435 KVAEPVAP
-442 EEKKENPK
+442 EKRENPK

-523 SAGKVKGMY
+523 SAGNVKGMY
-532 NETERKD
+532 NEMERND

-549 PVLDK
+549 PVLNK
-554 FMSMFKNIRHNK
+554 FMNMFKDIRHNK
-566 KNTKEEVKEVPE
+566 KNTKEEVKGASE
-578 EVSEPEK
+578 EEK
-585 KEVPEVKEQV
+585 QKEPEVKNEEV
-595 VEELTPTPVVENKS
+595 VEELTPAVEEPNK
-609 EEDIGFEQLF
+609 EDDIGFQQLF
-619 QNTLDSQLD
+619 NNTLESNLKEID
-628 EMEEEKTLG
+628 EENTLG

>member
-47 LDDLNK
+47 LDDLSK

-112 TNEQVLKICE
+112 TNEQVLKNCE

-133 DANKKKTAI
+133 DANKKRTAI
-142 KNDSSLSMLDK
+142 KSDSSLSMLDK

-175 KVRDK
+175 KVRDEQK
-180 QRVKFETSLED
+180 VKFEASLND

-270 EELDKKISEIRDTI
+270 EELDKKISEIKDAI

-328 KKEEVEEP
+328 KKEEVSEEKVEEKP
-336 EVKSEPIVV
+336 VVEAEKESKS
-345 PSAQVEP
+345 
-352 TYEFK
+352 
-357 GIETIAELV
+357 IETVAELV

-380 IDGTF
+380 IDGTY

-396 PKNFKYDKNL
+396 PKDFKYDNNL

-412 DDFTPYISLDLKA
+412 DDFTPYISLDVKA

-442 EEKKENPK
+442 PEKKENPK

-523 SAGKVKGMY
+523 SAGTVKGMY
-532 NETERKD
+532 DEMERKD

-549 PVLDK
+549 PVLNK
-554 FMSMFKNIRHNK
+554 FMNMFKDIRHNK
-566 KNTKEEVKEVPE
+566 KNTKEEVKGASE
-578 EVSEPEK
+578 EEK
-585 KEVPEVKEQV
+585 QKEPEVKNEEV
-595 VEELTPTPVVENKS
+595 VEELTPAVEQPNK
-609 EEDIGFEQLF
+609 EDDIGFQQLF
-619 QNTLDSQLD
+619 NNTLESNLKEID
-628 EMEEEKTLG
+628 EESTLG

>member
-47 LDDLNK
+47 LDDLSK

-112 TNEQVLKICE
+112 TNEQVLKNCE

-133 DANKKKTAI
+133 DANKKRTAI
-142 KNDSSLSMLDK
+142 KSDSSLSMLDK

-175 KVRDK
+175 KVRDEQK
-180 QRVKFETSLED
+180 VKFEASLND

-270 EELDKKISEIRDTI
+270 EELDKKISEIKDAI

-328 KKEEVEEP
+328 KKEEVSEEKVEEKP
-336 EVKSEPIVV
+336 VVEAEKESKS
-345 PSAQVEP
+345 
-352 TYEFK
+352 
-357 GIETIAELV
+357 IETVAELV

-380 IDGTF
+380 IDGTY

-396 PKNFKYDKNL
+396 PKDFKYDNNL

-412 DDFTPYISLDLKA
+412 DDFTPYISLDVKA

-442 EEKKENPK
+442 PEKKENPK

-501 TSVIAGSVTL
+501 TSAIVGSVTL

-523 SAGKVKGMY
+523 SAGTVKGMY
-532 NETERKD
+532 DEMERKD

-549 PVLDK
+549 PVLNK
-554 FMSMFKNIRHNK
+554 FMNMFKDIRHNK
-566 KNTKEEVKEVPE
+566 KNTKEEVKGASE
-578 EVSEPEK
+578 EEK
-585 KEVPEVKEQV
+585 QKEPEVKNEEV
-595 VEELTPTPVVENKS
+595 VEELTPAVEQPNK
-609 EEDIGFEQLF
+609 EDDIGFQQLF
-619 QNTLDSQLD
+619 NNTLESNLKEID
-628 EMEEEKTLG
+628 EESTLG

>member
-1 MTNEELKSF
+1 MTNDELKSF

-47 LDDLNK
+47 LDDLSK

-112 TNEQVLKICE
+112 TNEQVLKNCE

-133 DANKKKTAI
+133 DANKKRTAI
-142 KNDSSLSMLDK
+142 KSDSSLSMLDK

-161 ALYEKRLQARDLAI
+161 ALYEKRLQVRDLAI
-175 KVRDK
+175 KARDEQK
-180 QRVKFETSLED
+180 VKFEASLND

-299 NNTQEKDEEPGFSV
+299 NNTQEKEEEPGFSV
-313 DDLIPEEISLDDVNE
+313 DDLIPEEISLDNVNE
-328 KKEEVEEP
+328 KKEEVFEKSVEEKP
-336 EVKSEPIVV
+336 VVEAEKESKS
-345 PSAQVEP
+345 
-352 TYEFK
+352 
-357 GIETIAELV
+357 IETVAELV
-366 AELKKLNPNAKISN
+366 TELKKLNPNAKISN
-380 IDGTF
+380 IDGTY

-396 PKNFKYDKNL
+396 PRNFKYDNNL
-406 GINNKI
+406 GINNKV
-412 DDFTPYISLDLKA
+412 DDFTPYISLDVKA

-442 EEKKENPK
+442 GEKGENPK

-523 SAGKVKGMY
+523 SAGTVKGMY
-532 NETERKD
+532 NEIERND

-549 PVLDK
+549 PVLNK
-554 FMSMFKNIRHNK
+554 FMNMFKDIRHNK
-566 KNTKEEVKEVPE
+566 KNTKEEVKGASE
-578 EVSEPEK
+578 EEK
-585 KEVPEVKEQV
+585 QKEPEVKNEEV
-595 VEELTPTPVVENKS
+595 VEELTPAVDEPNK
-609 EEDIGFEQLF
+609 EDDIGFQQLF
-619 QNTLDSQLD
+619 NNTLESNLREID
-628 EMEEEKTLG
+628 EENTLG
-637 GRR
+637 GRG

>member
-47 LDDLNK
+47 LDDLSK
-53 KMNQGIDVSGFTKE
+53 KMNQGIDVSVFTKE

-112 TNEQVLKICE
+112 TNEQVLKNCE
-122 EVLSDNEALLQ
+122 DVLSDNEVLLQ
-133 DANKKKTAI
+133 DANKKRIAI
-142 KNDSSLSMLDK
+142 KSDSSLSMLDK

-161 ALYEKRLQARDLAI
+161 ALYEKRLQTRDLAI
-175 KVRDK
+175 KARDEQK
-180 QRVKFETSLED
+180 VKFEASLND

-270 EELDKKISEIRDTI
+270 EELDKKISEIKDTI
-284 AKLDGNVELISEEVK
+284 VKLDGNVELISEEAK

-313 DDLIPEEISLDDVNE
+313 DDLIPEEISLDNVNE
-328 KKEEVEEP
+328 KKEEVSEE
-336 EVKSEPIVV
+336 K
-345 PSAQVEP
+345 VEEKP
-352 TYEFK
+352 VIEAEK
-357 GIETIAELV
+357 ESKNIETVAELV

-380 IDGTF
+380 IDGTY

-396 PKNFKYDKNL
+396 PKDFKYDNNL

-412 DDFTPYISLDLKA
+412 DDFTPYISLDVKA
-425 PVIEEKQEET
+425 PVIEKRQEET
-435 KVAEPVV
+435 KIAEPVAP
-442 EEKKENPK
+442 EKKENPQ

-501 TSVIAGSVTL
+501 TSAIAGSVTL

-523 SAGKVKGMY
+523 SAGTVKGMY
-532 NETERKD
+532 NEMERND

-549 PVLDK
+549 PVLNK
-554 FMSMFKNIRHNK
+554 FMNMFKDIRHNK
-566 KNTKEEVKEVPE
+566 KNTKEEVKG
-578 EVSEPEK
+578 VSEEEK
-585 KEVPEVKEQV
+585 PKEPEVKNEEV
-595 VEELTPTPVVENKS
+595 VEELTPAVEEPNK
-609 EEDIGFEQLF
+609 EDDIGFQQLF
-619 QNTLDSQLD
+619 NNTLESNLKEID
-628 EMEEEKTLG
+628 EENTLG

>member
-47 LDDLNK
+47 LDDLSK

-112 TNEQVLKICE
+112 TNEQVLKNCE

-133 DANKKKTAI
+133 DANKKRTAI
-142 KNDSSLSMLDK
+142 KSDSSLSMLDK

-175 KVRDK
+175 KARDEQK
-180 QRVKFETSLED
+180 VKFEASLND

-221 SSGALEKLGDAIR
+221 SSSALEKLGDAIR

-299 NNTQEKDEEPGFSV
+299 NDTQEKDEEPGFSV
-313 DDLIPEEISLDDVNE
+313 DDLIPEEISLDNVNE
-328 KKEEVEEP
+328 KKEEVSEEKVEEKP
-336 EVKSEPIVV
+336 VVEAEKQSKS
-345 PSAQVEP
+345 
-352 TYEFK
+352 
-357 GIETIAELV
+357 IETIAELV

-412 DDFTPYISLDLKA
+412 DDFTPYISLDVKA
-425 PVIEEKQEET
+425 PVLDEKQEET
-435 KVAEPVV
+435 KVAESEVFEPIP
-442 EEKKENPK
+442 EEKKEEPK
-450 KIDTAPQ
+450 RVDTAPQ

-523 SAGKVKGMY
+523 SAGTVKGMY
-532 NETERKD
+532 NEMERKD

-549 PVLDK
+549 PVLNK
-554 FMSMFKNIRHNK
+554 FMNMFKDIRHNK
-566 KNTKEEVKEVPE
+566 KNTKEEVKGASE
-578 EVSEPEK
+578 EEK
-585 KEVPEVKEQV
+585 PKEPEVKNEEV
-595 VEELTPTPVVENKS
+595 VEELTPAVEEPNK
-609 EEDIGFEQLF
+609 EDDIGFQQLF
-619 QNTLDSQLD
+619 NNTLESNLKEID
-628 EMEEEKTLG
+628 EESTLG

>member
-87 NSGNEEFTKYLN
+87 NSGNEKFTKYLN

-112 TNEQVLKICE
+112 TNEQVLKNCE

-133 DANKKKTAI
+133 DANKKRTAI
-142 KNDSSLSMLDK
+142 KSDSSLSMLDK

-175 KVRDK
+175 KARDEQK
-180 QRVKFETSLED
+180 VKFEASLND

-221 SSGALEKLGDAIR
+221 SSNALEKLGDAIR

-328 KKEEVEEP
+328 KKEEVSEEKVEEKP
-336 EVKSEPIVV
+336 VVEAEKESKS
-345 PSAQVEP
+345 
-352 TYEFK
+352 
-357 GIETIAELV
+357 IETVAELV

-380 IDGTF
+380 IDGTY

-396 PKNFKYDKNL
+396 PKNFKYDNNL

-412 DDFTPYISLDLKA
+412 DDFTPYISLDVKA

-435 KVAEPVV
+435 KVAEPVAP
-442 EEKKENPK
+442 EKRENPK

-532 NETERKD
+532 NEMERKD

-549 PVLDK
+549 PVLNK
-554 FMSMFKNIRHNK
+554 FMNMFKDIRHNK
-566 KNTKEEVKEVPE
+566 KNTKEEVKGALE
-578 EVSEPEK
+578 EK
-585 KEVPEVKEQV
+585 KQEEPEVKNEEV
-595 VEELTPTPVVENKS
+595 VEELTPAVEEPNK
-609 EEDIGFEQLF
+609 EDDIGFQQLF
-619 QNTLDSQLD
+619 NNTLESNLKEID
-628 EMEEEKTLG
+628 EENTLG

>member
-112 TNEQVLKICE
+112 TNEQVLKNCE

-133 DANKKKTAI
+133 DANKKRTAI
-142 KNDSSLSMLDK
+142 KSDSSLSMLDK

-175 KVRDK
+175 KARDEQK
-180 QRVKFETSLED
+180 VKFEASLND

-221 SSGALEKLGDAIR
+221 SSNALEKLGDAIR

-284 AKLDGNVELISEEVK
+284 AKLDGNVELINEEVK

-328 KKEEVEEP
+328 KKEEVSEEKVEEKP
-336 EVKSEPIVV
+336 VVEAEKESKS
-345 PSAQVEP
+345 
-352 TYEFK
+352 
-357 GIETIAELV
+357 IETVAELV

-380 IDGTF
+380 IDGTY

-396 PKNFKYDKNL
+396 PKDFKYDNNL
-406 GINNKI
+406 GINNKV
-412 DDFTPYISLDLKA
+412 DDFTPYISLDVKA

-435 KVAEPVV
+435 KVAESEVFEPIP
-442 EEKKENPK
+442 EEKKEDAK
-450 KIDTAPQ
+450 FDTAPQ

-501 TSVIAGSVTL
+501 TSAIAGSVTL

-523 SAGKVKGMY
+523 SAGTVKGMY
-532 NETERKD
+532 NEMERND

-549 PVLDK
+549 PVLNK
-554 FMSMFKNIRHNK
+554 FMNMFKDIRHNK
-566 KNTKEEVKEVPE
+566 KNTKEEVKGASE
-578 EVSEPEK
+578 EEK
-585 KEVPEVKEQV
+585 QKEPEVKNEEV
-595 VEELTPTPVVENKS
+595 VEELTPAVEEPNK
-609 EEDIGFEQLF
+609 EDDIGFQQLF
-619 QNTLDSQLD
+619 NNTLESNLKEID
-628 EMEEEKTLG
+628 EENTLG

>member
-47 LDDLNK
+47 LEDLSK

-112 TNEQVLKICE
+112 TNEQVLKNCE

-133 DANKKKTAI
+133 DANKKRTAI
-142 KNDSSLSMLDK
+142 KSDSSLSMLDK

-175 KVRDK
+175 KARDEQK
-180 QRVKFETSLED
+180 VKFEASLND

-313 DDLIPEEISLDDVNE
+313 DDLIPEEISLDNVNE
-328 KKEEVEEP
+328 KKEEVSEEKVEEKP
-336 EVKSEPIVV
+336 VVEVEKES
-345 PSAQVEP
+345 
-352 TYEFK
+352 K
-357 GIETIAELV
+357 NIETVAELV
-366 AELKKLNPNAKISN
+366 AELKKLNPNAKISI
-380 IDGTF
+380 IDGTY

-396 PKNFKYDKNL
+396 PKDFKYDNNL

-412 DDFTPYISLDLKA
+412 DDFTPYISLDVKV

-435 KVAEPVV
+435 KVAEPVAP
-442 EEKKENPK
+442 EKRENPK

-523 SAGKVKGMY
+523 SAGTVKGMY
-532 NETERKD
+532 NEMERND

-549 PVLDK
+549 PVLNK
-554 FMSMFKNIRHNK
+554 FMNMFKDIRHNK
-566 KNTKEEVKEVPE
+566 KNTKEEVKGASE
-578 EVSEPEK
+578 EEK
-585 KEVPEVKEQV
+585 QKEPEVKNEEV
-595 VEELTPTPVVENKS
+595 VEELTPAVEQPNK
-609 EEDIGFEQLF
+609 EDDIGFQQLF
-619 QNTLDSQLD
+619 NNTLESNLREID
-628 EMEEEKTLG
+628 EENTLG

>member
-1 MTNEELKSF
+1 MTNDELKSF

-112 TNEQVLKICE
+112 TNEQVLKNCE

-133 DANKKKTAI
+133 DANKKRTAI
-142 KNDSSLSMLDK
+142 KSDSSLSMLDK

-175 KVRDK
+175 KARDEQK
-180 QRVKFETSLED
+180 VKFEASLND

-284 AKLDGNVELISEEVK
+284 AKLDGNVELISEEEK

-328 KKEEVEEP
+328 KKEEVSEQKVEEKP
-336 EVKSEPIVV
+336 VIEAEKES
-345 PSAQVEP
+345 
-352 TYEFK
+352 K
-357 GIETIAELV
+357 NIETVAELV

-380 IDGTF
+380 IDGTY

-396 PKNFKYDKNL
+396 PKNFKYDNNL

-412 DDFTPYISLDLKA
+412 DDFTPYISLDVKA
-425 PVIEEKQEET
+425 PVIEKKQEET
-435 KVAEPVV
+435 KIAEPVAP
-442 EEKKENPK
+442 EKKENPK

-523 SAGKVKGMY
+523 SAGTVKGMY
-532 NETERKD
+532 NEMERKD

-549 PVLDK
+549 PVLNK
-554 FMSMFKNIRHNK
+554 FMNMFKDIRHNK
-566 KNTKEEVKEVPE
+566 KNTKEEVKGASE
-578 EVSEPEK
+578 EEK
-585 KEVPEVKEQV
+585 PKEPEVKNEEV
-595 VEELTPTPVVENKS
+595 VEELTPAVEEPNK
-609 EEDIGFEQLF
+609 EDDIGFQQLF
-619 QNTLDSQLD
+619 NNTLESNLKEID
-628 EMEEEKTLG
+628 EESTLG

>member
-112 TNEQVLKICE
+112 TNEQVLKNCE

-133 DANKKKTAI
+133 DANKKRTAI
-142 KNDSSLSMLDK
+142 KSDSSLSMLDK

-175 KVRDK
+175 KARDEQK
-180 QRVKFETSLED
+180 VKFEASLND

-221 SSGALEKLGDAIR
+221 SSNALEKLGDAIR

-328 KKEEVEEP
+328 KKEEVSEEKVEEKP
-336 EVKSEPIVV
+336 VVEAEKESKS
-345 PSAQVEP
+345 
-352 TYEFK
+352 
-357 GIETIAELV
+357 IETVAELV

-380 IDGTF
+380 IDGTY

-396 PKNFKYDKNL
+396 PKNFKYDNNL

-412 DDFTPYISLDLKA
+412 DDFTPYISLDVKA

-435 KVAEPVV
+435 KVAEPVAP
-442 EEKKENPK
+442 EKRENPK

-532 NETERKD
+532 NEMERKD

-549 PVLDK
+549 PVLNK
-554 FMSMFKNIRHNK
+554 FMNMFKDIRHNK
-566 KNTKEEVKEVPE
+566 KNTKEEVKGALE
-578 EVSEPEK
+578 EK
-585 KEVPEVKEQV
+585 KQEEPEVKNEEV
-595 VEELTPTPVVENKS
+595 VEELTPAVEEPNK
-609 EEDIGFEQLF
+609 EDDIGFQQLF
-619 QNTLDSQLD
+619 NNTLESNLKEID
-628 EMEEEKTLG
+628 EENTLG